1 MSAPE
6 RGVVNPLAV
15 TVIGGYLGVGKTTLV
30 NRLLREANGLRL
42 AVLVNEFGELPID
55 GDLIEADDG
64 NVISIAGGC
73 VCCSYGNDLLMALV
87 DLAKMR
93 PRPDHVLLE
102 ASGVALPGAIADSI
116 GLLQDYLT
124 DAVIVLADAETVRER
139 ASDRYMGDTVER
151 QLNDADLIV
160 LNKID
165 LVAAPAGQATLAWLA
180 ERFPQARVAAASQAR
195 LPAGLVLHSA
205 VGRER
210 LDRRSAPHQLHHFET
225 FSITLQNPVDAEKLA
240 RRLADSQL
248 GLLRAKGF
256 VKTPAGTL
264 MAIQV
269 VGRRWSVLPAA
280 ASTPTGLV
288 CIGLKAQINHQA
300 LRDIAM
306 QATPRWCADRS
317 AGSLSVD

>member
-1 MSAPE
+1 MIAPE
-6 RGVVNPLAV
+6 PSIVNPLAV

-30 NRLLREANGLRL
+30 NRLLRDANGLRL

-55 GDLIEADDG
+55 GDLIEAEDG

-73 VCCSYGNDLLMALV
+73 VCCSYGNDLLMALI
-87 DLAKMR
+87 DLAKLR

-102 ASGVALPGAIADSI
+102 ASGVALPGAIAASI
-116 GLLQDYLT
+116 GLLQDYVT

-165 LVAAPAGQATLAWLA
+165 LVAAHTGEATLAWLT
-180 ERFPQARVAAASQAR
+180 ERFPQARVAATSQAN
-195 LPAGLVLHSA
+195 LPPDLVLHSA

-210 LDRRSAPHQLHHFET
+210 LDRASAPHQLDHFET
-225 FSITLQNPVDAEKLA
+225 FSIALQNPVDAEQLA

-256 VKTPAGTL
+256 VTTHAGTL

-269 VGRRWSVLPAA
+269 VGRRWSVFPAA
-280 ASTPTGLV
+280 ASTPSGLV

-300 LRDIAM
+300 LRDIASY
-306 QATPRWCADRS
+306 QS
-317 AGSLSVD
+317 